1 MMSAERSPRWW
12 RRIAPALLA
21 PLQMLAL
28 LALAPAPAR
37 AIDLADAPLFS
48 ATSVPGN
55 LLLALSVEFPTAST
69 PAYLN
74 TAAPPATS
82 ATSIRASATATCTTR
97 RRRPTATSPPTA

>member
-55 LLLALSVEFPTAST
+55 LLLALSIRSAPVMPAAAKAASLSSSVGM
-69 PAYLN
+69 PWALL
-74 TAAPPATS
+74 A
-82 ATSIRASATATCTTR
+82 R
-97 RRRPTATSPPTA
+97 RRAE